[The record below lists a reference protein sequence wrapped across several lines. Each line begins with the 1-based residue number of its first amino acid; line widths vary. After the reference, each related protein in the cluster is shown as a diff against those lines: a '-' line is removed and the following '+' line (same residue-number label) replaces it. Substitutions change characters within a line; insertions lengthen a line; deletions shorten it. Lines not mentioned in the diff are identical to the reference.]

1 MFFKGYIKTLKA
13 EGRADTVHN
22 PPLMDESH
30 VRINN
35 MLAHL
40 QIIMEIEGEDKNSN
54 EYESLLNFLP
64 EGYKDDWH
72 KLVQWGVIFLI
83 MIHHGRR
90 AREGIDKLKKE
101 AFEPIYNAPT
111 DTWVIVK
118 TIGEASKNN
127 KTTDQNLEDGPVI
140 RFKTYPNGKNTFHH
154 RSNEPFQEIS

>member
-1 MFFKGYIKTLKA
+1 MFFNGFRKTLKA
-13 EGRADTVHN
+13 EGRADTFHN

-40 QIIMEIEGEDKNSN
+40 QIMMEIEDKNLD
-54 EYESLLNFLP
+54 EYQSLLNFLP
-64 EGYKDDWH
+64 QGYTDDWH
-72 KLVQWGVIFLI
+72 RLVQWGVIFLI

-90 AREGIDKLKKE
+90 AREGIDQLKKA
-101 AFEPIYNAPT
+101 AFEPIYNAAT

-127 KTTDQNLEDGPVI
+127 KTTDQNLEKGPVI
-140 RFKTYPNGKNTFHH
+140 RFKTYPNGKFRH
-154 RSNEPFQEIS
+154 I